1 MAYNPYFPVT
11 YQPVYQQPYYQT
23 APQQSYQAAP
33 QPQNPIPQAQQS
45 GMIWVNSGIEA
56 QAYPVA
62 PNNAVTLWSTA
73 EPVVYLK
80 KADASGRPTLTIYDL
95 VERKEQPVSKAEPKP
110 DYATKEDL
118 STVATVVKGYED
130 IINGLKADLETM
142 KGDLYGLSGRKKRK
156 ETDTD
161 E

>member
-1 MAYNPYFPVT
+1 MPYNPYFPVT
-11 YQPVYQQPYYQT
+11 YQPVYQQPVY
-23 APQQSYQAAP
+23 PQQSYQAPAQQQTP
-33 QPQNPIPQAQQS
+33 AVQQS

-80 KADASGRPTLTIYDL
+80 KADASGRPTLITYDL
-95 VERKEQPVSKAEPKP
+95 VERKEQPISKTEPKS

-156 ETDTD
+156 ETDAD

>member
-11 YQPVYQQPYYQT
+11 YQPYY
-23 APQQSYQAAP
+23 APQSYQMPVQQAAVP
-33 QPQNPIPQAQQS
+33 QQNPVIPQAQQS

-95 VERKEQPVSKAEPKP
+95 VERKEQSVSKTEPKP

-130 IINGLKADLETM
+130 VINGLKADLETM

-156 ETDTD
+156 ENDAD

>member
-11 YQPVYQQPYYQT
+11 YQPIYQQPVY
-23 APQQSYQAAP
+23 PQQSYQAAP
-33 QPQNPIPQAQQS
+33 QPQNPVVPQAQQS

-62 PNNAVTLWSTA
+62 PNAAVTLWSTA

-80 KADASGRPTLTIYDL
+80 KADASGRPTLITYDL
-95 VERKEQPVSKAEPKP
+95 VERKDQPVSKAEPKP

-156 ETDTD
+156 ENDVD

>member
-11 YQPVYQQPYYQT
+11 YQPVYQQPYQMP
-23 APQQSYQAAP
+23 AQQSYQAPPP
-33 QPQNPIPQAQQS
+33 QQNPVPQAQS

-73 EPVVYLK
+73 EPVVDLK

-95 VERKEQPVSKAEPKP
+95 VERKEQPVSKADPKP

-118 STVATVVKGYED
+118 STVATIVKGYED
-130 IINGLKADLETM
+130 VINGLKADLETM

-156 ETDTD
+156 ETDAD